1 MLEIQIDKPTKYA
14 DSLIFNKDTGH
25 SYFVRNDVYYLS
37 GDATKEQLLAA
48 FAAHNPVEPAPLSL
62 SNKLAALGLT
72 TDDLK
77 ALGLGTN

>member
-14 DSLIFNKDTGH
+14 DSLIFNKDTGY

-48 FAAHNPVEPAPLSL
+48 FAAHNPVEPVPSTD
-62 SNKLAALGLT
+62 KAALLT
-72 TDDLK
+72 R
-77 ALGLGTN
+77 LGITADEVKLLLS

>member
-14 DSLIFNKDTGH
+14 DSLIFNKDTGY

-48 FAAHNPVEPAPLSL
+48 FAAHNPVQPAPSTD
-62 SNKLAALGLT
+62 KAALLA
-72 TDDLK
+72 K
-77 ALGLGTN
+77 LGITADEAKLLLS